1 MWLITGGAGFI
12 GSHLAARLVADG
24 QRVRV
29 LDSLASGRLAD
40 LQAILPR
47 IELVTG
53 DVRDEVT
60 VRAAMRGV
68 SIVLHHAAQP
78 SVPLSVA
85 DPSLTYA
92 VNVTGTLNV
101 LQAARDAGVRR
112 VVLASTSAIYG
123 DDPTSPKSEAM
134 TPKPI
139 SPYASSKLA
148 DEHLCAVFHTCYGLE
163 CVALRYFNVFGPG
176 QDPNSA
182 YAAVIPK
189 MIDLLR
195 RGERPVIFGDG
206 EQTRDF
212 IYVGDVVEANV
223 LAAAATATPGSV
235 YNIASGRPTSLNQVV
250 RSLEQLLELRA
261 VPDYRPERAGDIRHS
276 LADVSKARL
285 ELGFTARTSL
295 EVGLAA
301 TIGATRIASAA

>member
-29 LDSLASGRLAD
+29 LDNFASGKLAN
-40 LQAILPR
+40 LQAILPQ

-53 DVRDEVT
+53 DVRDDAAA
-60 VRAAMRGV
+60 RAAMKGITV
-68 SIVLHHAAQP
+68 VLHQAAQP

-85 DPSLTYA
+85 DPATTYS
-92 VNVTGTLNV
+92 VNVTGTLNI
-101 LQAARDAGVRR
+101 LTAARDAGVRR

-123 DDPTSPKSEAM
+123 DDPTSPKVETM
-134 TPKPI
+134 TPRPI

-148 DEHLCAVFHTCYGLE
+148 DEQLCSVFHSCYGLE
-163 CVALRYFNVFGPG
+163 CVALRYFNVFGRG

-189 MIDLLR
+189 MVDLLR

-212 IYVGDVVEANV
+212 IFVSDVVEAN
-223 LAAAATATPGSV
+223 LMAATAKVKPGSL
-235 YNIASGRPTSLNQVV
+235 YNIASGRPTSLNEVL
-250 RSLEQLLELRA
+250 RTLEQLLELSA
-261 VPDYRPERAGDIRHS
+261 TPDHHPERAGDIRHS

-295 EVGLAA
+295 EEGLAR
-301 TIGATRIASAA
+301 TVGANRVASVA